1 MRLNSVILNT
11 MRRGAIRL
19 SLLGVLCLATC
30 LTSCESLYDD
40 QSDCRS
46 GIALRFVYD
55 YHMEPGA
62 NAFPANVD
70 CVTVLVFDTLGNYVT
85 QFKETSNVLRDETY
99 RMDILLDPGTYHLVV
114 YGGLTCDHPAFD
126 FTPDFNAA
134 QRASSGYTK
143 DDILVSLPL
152 EDGVSANQL
161 HDIDART
168 GGLFYGTQNIT
179 VTADD
184 RSKNTFRTET
194 VKMMKDTNN
203 IQVIL
208 QEIANPDKMN
218 VDDYHFY
225 IIDDNFLLNGY
236 NKPVYISNDG
246 FQPQYQPYHAENRI
260 MGYVEYKN
268 QEGALLTED
277 EQRPVQVACAEF
289 STSRL
294 FANHVGGRQN
304 GIDLPTARLIVTSSV
319 DKDDNGNDR
328 LIIDI
333 PLIPYL
339 IAIRGFGDTW
349 IKSDQEFLDRQS
361 RWTLMFFLQRN
372 AWVSTRIAVNS
383 WVVRINNIELDF

>member
-70 CVTVLVFDTLGNYVT
+70 CVTVLVFDQKSGNYVT
-85 QFKETSNVLRDETY
+85 QFTETSDVLRSESY
-99 RMDILLDPGTYHLVV
+99 RMDLLLEPGKYHLVV
-114 YGGLTCDHPAFD
+114 YGGLACDHPTFD

-134 QRASSGYTK
+134 QQRANSDYTK

-152 EDGVSANQL
+152 ENGVSAKQL
-161 HDIDART
+161 HDIEERT
-168 GGLFYGTQNIT
+168 GGLFYGTLDIT
-179 VTADD
+179 VTDDD
-184 RSKNTFRTET
+184 RSKNDFRVET
-194 VKMMKDTNN
+194 VNLMKDTNN

-218 VDDYHFY
+218 VDDYNFY
-225 IIDDNFLLNGY
+225 IIDDNFILNGY
-236 NKPVYISNDG
+236 NKPVHIATEA
-246 FQPQYQPYHAENRI
+246 FQPMYLPYHTENRI
-260 MGYVEYKN
+260 TGYVEYKGQN
-268 QEGALLTED
+268 GALLTED

-294 FANHVGGRQN
+294 LMEH
-304 GIDLPTARLIVTSSV
+304 LPTARLVITSRT
-319 DKDDNGNDR
+319 DKDDDGTDR
-328 LIIDI
+328 LIVDI
-333 PLIPYL
+333 PLITYL
-339 IAIRGFGDTW
+339 TAIRGFGDTW
-349 IKSDQEFLDRQS
+349 IKDDQEFLDRQS

-383 WVVRINNIELDF
+383 WVVRINNAEL